1 MIPVEKLHEVVR
13 RQDEIDG
20 LMCDPSVIG
29 DSNRLQDL
37 NRERTRIEPIV
48 KTFRE
53 WESVC
58 KQIADD
64 KEALDDPELG
74 PLAREEL
81 PELEE
86 RKNQLE
92 QDIKLLLLPGDP
104 NDEKNTILEIRA
116 GAGGEEAA
124 LFAADLF
131 RMYTRY
137 AEAIK
142 WTVEVLSTSEAS
154 AGGYKE
160 IIALV
165 SGNRVYSRL
174 KLESGVHRVQRVPE
188 TEAQGRVH
196 TSTAT
201 VAVLPEAEDVELDID
216 EKELRYDIAHASG
229 PGGQSVNTSNS
240 AVQLTHLPTGLVVR
254 CQDERSLLKN
264 KQRALKVLK
273 SRLLDIEQQKQAD
286 AIRDER
292 RGQVGGGDRSEKIR
306 TYNFPQNRL
315 TDHRIGLT
323 LYKLDRVIQGD
334 LGELLDAVASWQQAE
349 QLKAQESGVS

>member
-1 MIPVEKLHEVVR
+1 MIPVDKLQTLER
-13 RQDEIDG
+13 RLTEIDA
-20 LMCDPSVIG
+20 LMCDNQVAQ
-29 DSNRLQDL
+29 DSKRVQEL
-37 NRERTRIEPIV
+37 NRERSRILPSVEAFLRWRQLEQQI
-48 KTFRE
+48 RE
-53 WESVC
+53 
-58 KQIADD
+58 D
-64 KEALDDPELG
+64 KEALSDPELG
-74 PLAREEL
+74 ELAREEL
-81 PELEE
+81 PELERALE
-86 RKNQLE
+86 GLE
-92 QDIKLLLLPGDP
+92 QEIKVLLLPHDP
-104 NDEKNTILEIRA
+104 ADEKNTILEIRG

-131 RMYTRY
+131 RMYARY
-137 AEAIK
+137 AEQRGWK
-142 WTVEVLSTSEAS
+142 VELLTSSEAS

-160 IIALV
+160 VIALI
-165 SGNRVYSRL
+165 SGDRVFSQL
-174 KLESGVHRVQRVPE
+174 KLEAGVHRVQRVPE

-201 VAVLPEAEDVELDID
+201 VAVLPEAEDVELEID

-240 AVQLTHLPTGLVVR
+240 AVQITHLPTGMVVK

-273 SRLLDIEQQKQAD
+273 SRLLDIERQKQAD

-292 RGQVGGGDRSEKIR
+292 RTMVGAGDRSEKIR

-323 LYKLDRVIQGD
+323 LYKLDRVVQGD
-334 LGELLDAVASWQQAE
+334 LEELLTAVSSWHQAE
-349 QLKAQESGVS
+349 RLRSQEARS